1 MINLIIYSC
10 LYRFNISSTS
20 EPTFRFDPN
29 RRIFERFQNSSEN
42 DILRVSVYAKNQK
55 GRSVGIF
62 ITEFHLGNYK
72 RSSSDLKESSSTSP
86 IVLGIFFTILIIG
99 LTIIAR
105 IFWKSRRIK
114 KEVVKDDKY
123 NMESRCS
130 LLKQD
135 NFAVSSKAKFII
147 YVGCQC

>member
-1 MINLIIYSC
+1 LIKLIIYSC
-10 LYRFNISSTS
+10 LYRFNISSTN
-20 EPTFRFDPN
+20 EPTFRFDPS

-42 DILRVSVYAKNQK
+42 DILRVSVYARNQK

-135 NFAVSSKAKFII
+135 NFAVSSKGKFII
-147 YVGCQC
+147 YVGWQC